1 MASVK
6 SEYEVETLFI
16 DRLQGLQ
23 YEYISL
29 KNYDD
34 VVKNFRMQLCKAN
47 SKSLIEAKGVAELS
61 DREFEK
67 VMLRLDNHSVYDSA
81 KILREQWVLELD
93 NGNTVYISFF
103 KNDYEH
109 NIYQVSHQIT
119 MDQEHKDDV
128 EYKNR
133 YDVTLFIN
141 GLPLIQVELK
151 RPGVEINEAVNQ
163 INRYRAFS
171 FRGLFRYIQIF
182 VVSNSVQ
189 TKYFANANERT
200 PSGERQDILKSLVF
214 YWTDVN
220 NKRINE
226 LHEFTN
232 NFLARQNITP
242 IIAKYMVVK
251 ETEPVL
257 MVMRP
262 YQIYAVQRAYDRIIM
277 SNMDGYVFHTTGSGK
292 TLTSFKLATLL
303 RDDRR
308 INRVFF
314 LIDRKDLD
322 DQTVDEYNSFEKDCV
337 DNTDNTY
344 SLVKALKDSGKKLI
358 ITTIQKMAIALKR
371 DRYKDVM
378 DALADQRCVF
388 IIDECHRSQFGKMHG
403 DIKRHFKRANYIGF
417 TGTPIFEENKGGN
430 ARTTA
435 DIFRSGTMDPCIHR
449 YMIKEAIADG
459 NVLRF
464 SVEYMRSINVKS
476 LAVGGLD
483 PERIDD
489 PEYCKQNNIDLD
501 GLYHSPKRIE
511 AITKDI
517 LDQLE
522 RHIHPQGKDEYTAI
536 FATDKISTLMQYY
549 ENFKKFNDKGYR
561 IAAIFTYQAN
571 EDTNEG
577 ADEFSAVQLE
587 KCMKDYNEMF
597 GTSYDLTTF
606 DAYRK
611 DISKRLKEKDLPKVD
626 LLLVVDMFLTGF
638 DSKKTN
644 TLILDKNL
652 VWHSLMQAYS
662 RTNRI
667 DKVTKQFGQI
677 VNYRNIKKAQDDALK
692 LFSGDGDPNE
702 FLLQTYE
709 YYMIE
714 YRKGTDEMYA
724 ICTTPEEAGHIQSED
739 EKRAFVLAFRKIA
752 HTLAVLKTFS
762 KFDWKDLDVFM
773 DEATFEAYKS
783 WYLTFY
789 DEIKNEREKSKKTIL
804 ADVDFEIELVRTD
817 KINVVYILN
826 LLKEVNRQD
835 KEAMKQSIDLI
846 LREIE
851 RSDNEKLRYK
861 REIMKAFVT
870 ERFFQLDPDEDV
882 MKAYEQYEREK
893 LEQKIKDFASETGI
907 SEDTVSEVLNQY
919 FVDRKTVTKEWVR
932 QKLSDMGLGI
942 LKLTK
947 LINET
952 LRFIQEMYDAF
963 TAEGD

>member
-34 VVKNFRMQLCKAN
+34 VVKNFRTQLCKAN
-47 SKSLIEAKGVAELS
+47 SKALIEAKGVAELS

-93 NGNTVYISFF
+93 NGKTVYISFF

-141 GLPLIQVELK
+141 GLPLVQVELK

-214 YWTDVN
+214 YWTDAN

-242 IIAKYMVVK
+242 MIAKYMVVK

-292 TLTSFKLATLL
+292 KLTSFKLATLL

-308 INRVFF
+308 IDRVFF

-371 DRYKDVM
+371 DRYKEVM
-378 DALADQRCVF
+378 DSLAEQRCVF
-388 IIDECHRSQFGKMHG
+388 IIDDYGIIGLSQK
-403 DIKRHFKRANYIGF
+403 
-417 TGTPIFEENKGGN
+417 
-430 ARTTA
+430 
-435 DIFRSGTMDPCIHR
+435 
-449 YMIKEAIADG
+449 
-459 NVLRF
+459 
-464 SVEYMRSINVKS
+464 
-476 LAVGGLD
+476 
-483 PERIDD
+483 
-489 PEYCKQNNIDLD
+489 
-501 GLYHSPKRIE
+501 
-511 AITKDI
+511 
-517 LDQLE
+517 
-522 RHIHPQGKDEYTAI
+522 
-536 FATDKISTLMQYY
+536 
-549 ENFKKFNDKGYR
+549 
-561 IAAIFTYQAN
+561 AA
-571 EDTNEG
+571 
-577 ADEFSAVQLE
+577 
-587 KCMKDYNEMF
+587 
-597 GTSYDLTTF
+597 
-606 DAYRK
+606 
-611 DISKRLKEKDLPKVD
+611 
-626 LLLVVDMFLTGF
+626 
-638 DSKKTN
+638 
-644 TLILDKNL
+644 
-652 VWHSLMQAYS
+652 
-662 RTNRI
+662 
-667 DKVTKQFGQI
+667 
-677 VNYRNIKKAQDDALK
+677 
-692 LFSGDGDPNE
+692 
-702 FLLQTYE
+702 
-709 YYMIE
+709 
-714 YRKGTDEMYA
+714 
-724 ICTTPEEAGHIQSED
+724 
-739 EKRAFVLAFRKIA
+739 
-752 HTLAVLKTFS
+752 
-762 KFDWKDLDVFM
+762 
-773 DEATFEAYKS
+773 
-783 WYLTFY
+783 
-789 DEIKNEREKSKKTIL
+789 
-804 ADVDFEIELVRTD
+804 
-817 KINVVYILN
+817 
-826 LLKEVNRQD
+826 
-835 KEAMKQSIDLI
+835 
-846 LREIE
+846 
-851 RSDNEKLRYK
+851 
-861 REIMKAFVT
+861 
-870 ERFFQLDPDEDV
+870 
-882 MKAYEQYEREK
+882 
-893 LEQKIKDFASETGI
+893 
-907 SEDTVSEVLNQY
+907 
-919 FVDRKTVTKEWVR
+919 
-932 QKLSDMGLGI
+932 
-942 LKLTK
+942 
-947 LINET
+947 
-952 LRFIQEMYDAF
+952 
-963 TAEGD
+963 